1 MANVLNE
8 EKKQQVLALGRLGWS
23 LRRIQQAIKIR
34 RETASAYLKAAGIAV
49 RPPSGWGRCE
59 PKPANEVITDFGA
72 AKPAI
77 PVIPDACSPSP
88 SPNPN
93 PNPENP
99 SNKGRSKTT
108 SKPANEN
115 EVITDSAVVSGP
127 SACEPY
133 REAIDLGINR
143 GRNAMAIWQDLVSE
157 YGFASSYQSVQRFVR
172 KRRGVQTPEARVVIV
187 TAAGQEAQVDYG
199 TGPMVRDPE
208 SRKYRRTRLF
218 VMTLGCSRKSIRLL
232 TFRSSSRIWAELH
245 ERAFRRL
252 GGVTRVVVLDNLREG
267 VLVPDIYDPA
277 LNPLYRDVLAHY
289 GAVAM
294 PCRIQDPDRKGKV
307 ESGVGHAQRTPLKGR
322 RFESLEEAQA
332 YLDHWEQRWAD
343 TRIPGTTKRQV
354 AAMFAEEKPTLLPLP
369 LEPFRYYQYGERIV
383 HLDGCVEVEAAYYGA
398 PPGWIGRVLRVQ
410 WDELYVR
417 LLDPKTGQL
426 LREHVRQKRGWYRI
440 KEEDHPKRTPLR
452 TSQLLWRAGRAG
464 SHIGTLCDAI
474 HRQQGEVGVR
484 RILGVLSL
492 AKKYGTAAVDEA
504 CAAAL
509 DMGVQEYRFV
519 RRYLERCPQAPLS
532 LQQVD
537 PLIRE
542 LVQYLPHSR
551 NWSPFRSSRRRQ
563 SSEGSW
569 RLDSRSRSNHFLR
582 YRPGRHSALSCFDC
596 GSCVGCNHVRPPTRP
611 SKPRFSRRVV
621 RAPHSPL
628 IILRYGGSHCVLVR
642 HQPEVRNLG
651 SHQTTR
657 TNSSSG

>member
-23 LRRIQQAIKIR
+23 LRRIQQATGIR
-34 RETASAYLKAAGIAV
+34 RETAGAYLKAAGMAV

-59 PKPANEVITDFGA
+59 PKPANEVITDSGA
-72 AKPAI
+72 AKPAM
-77 PVIPDACSPSP
+77 PVISDAC
-88 SPNPN
+88 NPN
-93 PNPENP
+93 RNINPENL
-99 SNKGRSKTT
+99 STKGKAKPT

-115 EVITDSAVVSGP
+115 EVITDFAVVPGP

-133 REAIDLGINR
+133 REAIDLGLSR
-143 GRNAMAIWQDLVSE
+143 GRNARAIWQDLVSE

-172 KRRGVQTPEARVVIV
+172 KRRGTQTPEARVVIV

-208 SRKYRRTRLF
+208 NRKYRRTRLF
-218 VMTLGCSRKSIRLL
+218 VMTLGCSRKSVRLL
-232 TFRSSSRIWAELH
+232 TFRPSSRIWAELH

-252 GGVTRVVVLDNLREG
+252 GGATRIVVLDNLREG
-267 VLVPDIYDPA
+267 VLVPDIYDPV

-307 ESGVGHAQRTPLKGR
+307 ESGVGHAQKTPLKGL

-332 YLDHWEQRWAD
+332 YLDRWEQRWAD
-343 TRIPGTTKRQV
+343 TRIHGTTKRQV

-369 LEPFRYYQYGERIV
+369 LEPFRYYQCGERIV

-464 SHIGTLCDAI
+464 AHIGALCDAI

-509 DMGVQEYRFV
+509 EMGVQEYRFV

-542 LVQYLPHSR
+542 LVQYR
-551 NWSPFRSSRRRQ
+551 DFIN
-563 SSEGSW
+563 
-569 RLDSRSRSNHFLR
+569 
-582 YRPGRHSALSCFDC
+582 YR
-596 GSCVGCNHVRPPTRP
+596 T
-611 SKPRFSRRVV
+611 KE
-621 RAPHSPL
+621 
-628 IILRYGGSHCVLVR
+628 I
-642 HQPEVRNLG
+642 EE
-651 SHQTTR
+651 
-657 TNSSSG
+657 